1 MDSNQSLLNKFS
13 LGNFSLDQRM
23 DQKEDFLS
31 SPDDLESNSRIDVKG
46 IREAIARVEAEARAT
61 VASETRLK
69 AEAQAVRWQKPARRQ
84 KPKLPNWRRES
95 CSWNRKLQKAAG
107 QDYSLKSNR
116 RPPALPGL
124 LRMNRKHVIYKSVRK
139 WKAVPAHNLSNVRR

>member
-61 VASETRLK
+61 VL
-69 AEAQAVRWQKPARRQ
+69 
-84 KPKLPNWRRES
+84 
-95 CSWNRKLQKAAG
+95 
-107 QDYSLKSNR
+107 
-116 RPPALPGL
+116 
-124 LRMNRKHVIYKSVRK
+124 
-139 WKAVPAHNLSNVRR
+139 

>member
-69 AEAQAVRWQKPARRQ
+69 AEAQARAMAEARAQAEAEAAELAQR
-84 KPKLPNWRRES
+84 N
-95 CSWNRKLQKAAG
+95 CNWNRKRQKAAG